1 MAVSSLA
8 FTSSEVG
15 LKRHLKRIVKHGA
28 WMALAIGSLA
38 LARAIIPEPV
48 LKGAVDVGG
57 NFLQTFGG
65 IYGVIVAFVIFVT
78 WGQHNE
84 TQTAIEKE
92 AVSLLE
98 LYRMLA
104 WFPSWVERATT
115 REHLHRYALA
125 VPAARKPNPPK
136 DVIDE
141 HGLLDLALASF
152 LHHAPTTPQEE
163 RMFDHAVDQFHEL
176 NEARS
181 HRVTVASLTLPE
193 GLKWF
198 VIFGGAI
205 CVGTLD
211 LLWIDTFAVHAGLVA
226 GMTWVVVATTSITL
240 DLDDPYTGDF
250 VVDWAR
256 FEKTAKLMEQSHC
269 NGEPLPR

>member
-1 MAVSSLA
+1 M
-8 FTSSEVG
+8 G
-15 LKRHLKRIVKHGA
+15 LKRHLRRVLKHGG
-28 WMALAIGSLA
+28 WIALAIGSLWI
-38 LARAIIPEPV
+38 ARTIIPEAV
-48 LKGAVDVGG
+48 LKSAADVGG

-98 LYRMLA
+98 LYRVLA
-104 WFPSWVERATT
+104 WFNAWPERGTV
-115 REHLHRYALA
+115 RDYLHRYALA
-125 VPAARKPNPPK
+125 VPAARQPNPPR
-136 DVIDE
+136 DTVDE

-152 LHHAPTTPQEE
+152 MRHSPANPGEE
-163 RMFDHAVDQFHEL
+163 RLFEHALGLFHEL
-176 NEARS
+176 NEARG
-181 HRVTVASLTLPE
+181 HRITVASLTLPE

-205 CVGTLD
+205 CIGTLD
-211 LLWIDTFAVHAGLVA
+211 LLWIDSFLVHSAFIA

-250 VVDWAR
+250 VVDWGR

-269 NGEPLPR
+269 DGQPLPGPTSR